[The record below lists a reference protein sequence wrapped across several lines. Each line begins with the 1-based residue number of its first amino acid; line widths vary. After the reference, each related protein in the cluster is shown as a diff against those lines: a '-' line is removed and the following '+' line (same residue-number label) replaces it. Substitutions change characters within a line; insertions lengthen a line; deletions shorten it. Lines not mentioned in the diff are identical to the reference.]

1 MIIFALSWNIYSVPM
16 LNVQNKKIGHVHTSG
31 TVYNAVSLD
40 SPFSSYSSFVI
51 ACLKYLELHSSFGF
65 WRNCMDHSACVN
77 IWAYTDWYLNIII
90 CDVWIPLWYVWYSL
104 AFDQSEQKQFPSL
117 IAFPYQL
124 YHIISAY
131 FVFISDLLSDQ
142 KITPST
148 PTSNHGG
155 SLDSQHGLHSPDS
168 VSEDRPSEEFSLHVL
183 AGGRLS
189 QNADVPESP
198 RNENAEPEK
207 HDQGFTTPTKM
218 RKRRLSGIFP
228 PNETFPVVPAHILP
242 PLSMTHFPASSA
254 MRHHP
259 VMYSPYTCNVYP
271 HPVPFSP
278 PSYSRPPFFV
288 LPLVPSQPASCSI
301 SFPEKMS
308 SPVGVLSP
316 AEIPSPSGL
325 VMADEPSQTNGSSGS
340 GRIAY
345 PRQND
350 VTFLDTPVVQNTP
363 YSPLS
368 APKVC
373 ICNFIPQHS
382 YFYSH
387 LGLYSNEKHNKITVM

>member
-1 MIIFALSWNIYSVPM
+1 MIIFELSWNIYSVPM

-40 SPFSSYSSFVI
+40 SPFSSFSRSVAQSRIIQQLCDRLSNIPRI
-51 ACLKYLELHSSFGF
+51 AQFLWLLTQLYGP
-65 WRNCMDHSACVN
+65 SACVN

-131 FVFISDLLSDQ
+131 FVFILDLLSDQ

-198 RNENAEPEK
+198 RNENAEPQK

-218 RKRRLSGIFP
+218 RKRRLSGILP
-228 PNETFPVVPAHILP
+228 PNETFPAVPAHRLP

-340 GRIAY
+340 GRIPY
-345 PRQND
+345 PRHND

-373 ICNFIPQHS
+373 ICNFIP
-382 YFYSH
+382 
-387 LGLYSNEKHNKITVM
+387 